1 METAVVPGSL
11 RAHRS
16 HLIRKMKLV
25 SPIPRWCLLIVL
37 LMGGSVWAQQLS
49 QRLVLKDGSY
59 QAVSKY
65 EVKGDRIRYL
75 SAERGEW
82 EELPASLVD
91 WDATK
96 KFNEGRAKAEPS
108 PEARELDK
116 EAAAELKAEEARSP
130 AVAHGLNLPPEGGVF
145 LLDTFNGQQE
155 LIELNQNGGELN
167 RNTAANV
174 LRGAINPIASSK
186 QSIELRGSHAAVQA
200 HLLRPVIYLNSQP
213 ETDANVARQ
222 PQQPQQAQQPLDQQ
236 NFRIVRADIK
246 KDVRVVGNIKIAV
259 YGKVS
264 QEQKFVEIIAE
275 PISGGW
281 VKLTPVS
288 DLPPGEYAIVEMLGR
303 QGMNLNVWDFGVNP
317 KAPANPSAWKA
328 VPAKESPKPEAKP

>member
-1 METAVVPGSL
+1 
-11 RAHRS
+11 
-16 HLIRKMKLV
+16 MKLAW
-25 SPIPRWCLLIVL
+25 PIPRWCLLTVL
-37 LMGGSVWAQQLS
+37 LLAGSLFAQQLS
-49 QRLVLKDGSY
+49 QRLVLKDGTY

-65 EVKGDRIRYL
+65 EVKGERVRYL

-91 WDATK
+91 WDATR

-108 PEARELDK
+108 QEARELDK

-130 AVAHGLNLPPEGGVF
+130 AVAKGLNLPPEGGVF
-145 LLDTFNGQQE
+145 LLDMFNGQPQ

-167 RNTAANV
+167 RNTAANI

-186 QSIELRGSHAAVQA
+186 QSIELQGSHAAVQS
-200 HLLRPVIYLNSQP
+200 HLVRPVIYLNSQP
-213 ETDANVARQ
+213 ETDTKVSQQ

-246 KDVRVVGNIKIAV
+246 KDARVVGNIKIAV

-264 QEQKFVEIIAE
+264 QQQKFVEIIAE
-275 PISGGW
+275 PLSGGW
-281 VKLTPVS
+281 VKLTPVA

-317 KAPANPSAWKA
+317 KAPSNSSVWKP
-328 VPAKESPKPEAKP
+328 VPAKETTKPEAKP